1 MQIAENGVGEI
12 VESGEKRRQ
21 LATATRE
28 INSVDRGPGQD
39 RHAENLNEP
48 MTQAVTATNLIPV

>member
-12 VESGEKRRQ
+12 VESGEKRRRSVN
-21 LATATRE
+21 ATRE
-28 INSVDRGPGQD
+28 INSVDKGPGQD

-48 MTQAVTATNLIPV
+48 MTQAETTTNLISV